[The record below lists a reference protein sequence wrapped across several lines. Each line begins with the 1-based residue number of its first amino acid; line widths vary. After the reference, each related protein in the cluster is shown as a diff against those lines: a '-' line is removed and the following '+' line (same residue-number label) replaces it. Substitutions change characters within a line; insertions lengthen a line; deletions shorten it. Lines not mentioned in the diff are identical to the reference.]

1 MCFEQFLCARYF
13 SHSMI
18 QVSLDLGRTVSFSS
32 YHRQDIWGE
41 VPCPGPPNKQ
51 ESQVEFLSAS
61 IPWDRSFFW
70 HPPKGSLIP
79 ELHPMKDATVGV
91 QECRPVHTSASG
103 LNSYKLPSFCTK
115 SSELRYK
122 EKFKVNGLQAWKDT
136 INTISSNR
144 EPLFMSAQSS
154 FRKRVSW

>member
-1 MCFEQFLCARYF
+1 
-13 SHSMI
+13 
-18 QVSLDLGRTVSFSS
+18 
-32 YHRQDIWGE
+32 
-41 VPCPGPPNKQ
+41 
-51 ESQVEFLSAS
+51 
-61 IPWDRSFFW
+61 
-70 HPPKGSLIP
+70 
-79 ELHPMKDATVGV
+79 MKDATVGV

-115 SSELRYK
+115 SSELRYE